1 MKSFFD
7 TMILDILPSLRAV
20 MARKL
25 MENGFSQRETGE
37 LLGLSQS
44 AISHYKRDAR
54 GRRREAVENSP
65 HLLDRVNSLARSI
78 ANARM
83 SPKDA
88 NMELFDI
95 CREMAE
101 ASD

>member
-25 MENGFSQRETGE
+25 LENGFSQKEIGE

-54 GRRREAVENSP
+54 GRRRDAIEQNP
-65 HLLDRVNSLARSI
+65 QLIDRVNSLARRI
-78 ANARM
+78 ASSQT

-88 NMELFDI
+88 NLELFDI

-101 ASD
+101 SST